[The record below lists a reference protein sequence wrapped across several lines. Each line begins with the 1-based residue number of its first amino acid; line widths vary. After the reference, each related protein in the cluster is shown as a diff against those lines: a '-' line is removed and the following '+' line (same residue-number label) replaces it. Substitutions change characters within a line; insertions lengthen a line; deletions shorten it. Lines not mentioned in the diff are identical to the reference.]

1 LSRKQPEHIEDHR
14 LNAPT
19 TLPSEIFKAYD
30 IRGIVGKTLT
40 PAIVERIGQ
49 AIGSE
54 ARARQ
59 QTRVVVGRDGR
70 LSGPD
75 LVAALARGLA
85 SAGCDVVDIGMV
97 PTPVVYFATHHL
109 GTHTGVA
116 VTGSHNP
123 PDYNGL
129 KMVIAG
135 ETLSGEAIQKLRQR
149 LLDNDLVSGSGK
161 VTQADVRDAYLD
173 RIAGD
178 VKLARKMRIAVDCGN
193 GVAGELA
200 PQLLKR
206 LGCDVTELYCKID
219 GTFPNHHPD
228 PSKPENLADLIA
240 EVKKGG
246 YDAGLAFDGDGD
258 RLGVVSP
265 DGSIIWADRQMIL
278 YARDVL
284 SRHPGGEIIYDVKC
298 SRTLAE
304 AIAAA
309 GGKGT
314 MWKTGH
320 SFIKAKLKETGALL
334 AGEMS
339 GHIFF
344 KERWYGFDDGLYTA
358 ARLLEILARDTRK
371 PQEIFASLPNTLN
384 TPELNLKFPEGEHH
398 KFMQQLLK
406 QAHLPDARLTT
417 IDGLRADFAD
427 GFGLVRAS
435 NTTPVL
441 VFRFE
446 ADNAAALSRIQ
457 DQFRALVLAV
467 KPDAQLPF

>member
-1 LSRKQPEHIEDHR
+1 M
-14 LNAPT
+14 NAPT
-19 TLPSEIFKAYD
+19 TPPPEIFKAYD

-54 ARARQ
+54 ARARN

-70 LSGPD
+70 LSGPE

-85 SAGCDVVDIGMV
+85 SSGCEVIDIGMV

-109 GTHTGVA
+109 DTHTGVA

-149 LLDNDLVSGSGK
+149 LLDNDLVTGQGK
-161 VTQADVRDAYLD
+161 ITQADVREAYLK
-173 RIAGD
+173 RITGD
-178 VKLARKMRIAVDCGN
+178 VKLARKMRVAVDCGN

-200 PQLLKR
+200 PQLLKQ

-228 PSKPENLADLIA
+228 PSKPENLVDLIA
-240 EVKKGG
+240 EVKTGG

-304 AIAAA
+304 AITAA

-314 MWKTGH
+314 IWKTGH
-320 SFIKAKLKETGALL
+320 SFIKAKLKESGALL

-358 ARLLEILARDTRK
+358 ARLLEILARDSRA
-371 PQEIFASLPNTLN
+371 PREIFAALPNTLN
-384 TPELNLKFPEGEHH
+384 TPELNLKFPEGEHY
-398 KFMQQLLK
+398 KFMEQFLK
-406 QAHLPDARLTT
+406 QARLPDARITT

-446 ADNAAALSRIQ
+446 ADNQAALDRIQ
-457 DQFRALVLAV
+457 KQFRALVLAT